1 MIRELSMSMR
11 LFVLLACL
19 CSLAACHRDADDLAL
34 LRRADA
40 LWQTD
45 AEGVHALLKQVERP
59 ELLPRA
65 DLLDYGWL
73 QAYVHY
79 DRRNSMTEDS
89 LILPAFDRFTHQEG
103 DTARL
108 LTSYLL
114 KSAYLHARNRHREE
128 LAVLDSGSVRA
139 LALGDT
145 TFAGDCLAE
154 KGECYV
160 YAYKDYRRGADS
172 YRAALRLR
180 ESADNHFSLGICLA
194 LLKEDSALW
203 HSNHSVELAMQRGD
217 TARAIHYLRNH
228 AQMMVY
234 VTFDYRAAIR
244 LCHRLMALTD
254 RADVL
259 DISCMTLSESF
270 LKLGQLDSA
279 QYYLDKGRAY
289 YRSEREKFVTAENQM
304 GYLQGLIDYTRTGT
318 FDNLELMRYNDSVGN
333 ALYALHS
340 TIHQKDRTRDNLSGA
355 NLRLLVD
362 RQRMQLWLLGALLLL
377 LLTGGASFYYLRR
390 RRARL
395 IEAEERIETLDR
407 LLAEASAAPVP
418 SAAATGEDDRLF
430 RRILLQQLGLIRLV
444 AGQPTTQNQ
453 ELLRRV
459 STLPHPGEG
468 AEGLLVWDDLYPV
481 IDRLYDGFH
490 ARLVARFGTL
500 LTDKEQQLCCLLRAD
515 FTTKEISVLTA
526 QSVPTIYQRKTNIR
540 KKLGMDEKGDIIAF
554 LTLDKDAR

>member
-1 MIRELSMSMR
+1 MR
-11 LFVLLACL
+11 RLLPFLFLGLLA
-19 CSLAACHRDADDLAL
+19 LAACHRPTDDLAL

-45 AEGVHALLKQVERP
+45 ADSTAALLQQVRRP
-59 ELLPRA
+59 ELLPREE
-65 DLLDYGWL
+65 LLRYGWL
-73 QAYVHY
+73 RAYVHQANY
-79 DRRNSMTEDS
+79 TSMTEDS
-89 LILPAFDRFTHQEG
+89 LVLPAFDYFTAQG

-114 KSAYLHARNRHREE
+114 KAAYLRHAGE

-145 TFAGDCLAE
+145 AFAGDLLAE

-160 YAYKDYRRGADS
+160 YTYKDYPRAAAS
-172 YRAALRLR
+172 YRAALALR
-180 ESADNHFSLGICLA
+180 ESADNHFSLGITLGLMKA
-194 LLKEDSALW
+194 DSATW
-203 HSNHSVELAMQRGD
+203 HTDRSVQMAMQRGD
-217 TARAIHYLRNH
+217 TAWAIHYLRNH

-234 VTFDYRAAIR
+234 VAPDYPAAIR
-244 LCHRLMALTD
+244 LFHRLMSLTD

-259 DISCMTLSESF
+259 DISCFTLSECF
-270 LKLGQLDSA
+270 LKLGLLDSA
-279 QYYLDKGRAY
+279 QYYLDKGQAY
-289 YRSEREKFVTAENQM
+289 YHGRHRKFVTAENQF
-304 GYLQGLIDYTRTGT
+304 GYLQGLIDYTRTGS
-318 FDNLELMRYNDSVGN
+318 FDYLDLMRYNDSVNN

-340 TIHQKDRTRDNLSGA
+340 TIRQKDHTRDDLSAA
-355 NLRLLVD
+355 NLRLLID

-377 LLTGGASFYYLRR
+377 LLTGGAAFYYLRR

-407 LLAEASAAPVP
+407 LLAEASVAAPVP
-418 SAAATGEDDRLF
+418 ASAPADDDHLL
-430 RRILLQQLGLIRLV
+430 RRTLLQQLGLIRLV
-444 AGQPTTQNQ
+444 AGQPTAQNQ
-453 ELLRRV
+453 DLLRRF
-459 STLPHPGEG
+459 STLPHPGVDG
-468 AEGLLVWDDLYPV
+468 EGLLVWDDLYPL

-540 KKLGMDEKGDIIAF
+540 KKLGMDEKGDIIRF
-554 LTLDKDAR
+554 LAA

>member
-1 MIRELSMSMR
+1 MKHP
-11 LFVLLACL
+11 LLL
-19 CSLAACHRDADDLAL
+19 LLLLLLLPAACRRGPDDLAL

-45 AEGVHALLKQVERP
+45 ADSTAALLQQVRRP
-59 ELLPRA
+59 ELLPREE
-65 DLLDYGWL
+65 LLRYGWL
-73 QAYVHY
+73 RAYVHQANY
-79 DRRNSMTEDS
+79 TSMTEDS
-89 LILPAFDRFTHQEG
+89 LVLPAFDYFTAQG

-114 KSAYLHARNRHREE
+114 KAAYLHARNRHAGE
-128 LAVLDSGSVRA
+128 LAVLDSGSVQA

-145 TFAGDCLAE
+145 AFAGDLLAE

-160 YAYKDYRRGADS
+160 YTYKDYPRAAAA
-172 YRAALRLR
+172 YRAALALR
-180 ESADNHFSLGICLA
+180 ESADNHFSLGITLGLMKA
-194 LLKEDSALW
+194 DSATW
-203 HSNHSVELAMQRGD
+203 HTDRSVQMAMQRGD

-234 VTFDYRAAIR
+234 VAPDYPAAIR
-244 LCHRLMALTD
+244 LFHRLMALTD

-259 DISCMTLSESF
+259 DISCFTLCDCF
-270 LKLGQLDSA
+270 LKLGFLDSA
-279 QYYLDKGRAY
+279 QYYLDKGQAY
-289 YRSEREKFVTAENQM
+289 YHGRHRKSVTAENMM

-318 FDNLELMRYNDSVGN
+318 FDYLDLMRYNDSVNN

-340 TIHQKDRTRDNLSGA
+340 TIRQKDHTRDDLSAA

-377 LLTGGASFYYLRR
+377 LLTGGAAFYYLRR

-395 IEAEERIETLDR
+395 IEAEERIETLDH
-407 LLAEASAAPVP
+407 LLAEASVAAPVP
-418 SAAATGEDDRLF
+418 ASAPADDDHLL
-430 RRILLQQLGLIRLV
+430 RRTLLQQLGLIRLV
-444 AGQPTTQNQ
+444 AGQPTAQNQ
-453 ELLRRV
+453 DLLRRF
-459 STLPHPGEG
+459 STLPHPGVDG
-468 AEGLLVWDDLYPV
+468 EGLLVWDDLYPL

-526 QSVPTIYQRKTNIR
+526 QSVPTIYQRKTTIR
-540 KKLGMDEKGDIIAF
+540 KKLGMDEKGDIVAF
-554 LTLDKDAR
+554 VTPA

>member
-1 MIRELSMSMR
+1 MR
-11 LFVLLACL
+11 LLLLITACL
-19 CSLAACHRDADDLAL
+19 LLSACHRPADDLAV

-45 AEGVHALLKQVERP
+45 ADSTAALLRRVKRP
-59 ELLPRA
+59 ELLPREE
-65 DLLDYGWL
+65 LLRYGWL
-73 QAYVHY
+73 KAYVHY
-79 DRRNSMTEDS
+79 KDYISMTEDS
-89 LILPAFDRFTHQEG
+89 LVLPAFDYFTAQA
-103 DTARL
+103 DTPRL
-108 LTSYLL
+108 LYSYLL

-139 LALGDT
+139 LAVGDT
-145 TFAGDCLAE
+145 VFAGDYLAE

-160 YAYKDYRRGADS
+160 YTYKDYRRGADS

-180 ESADNHFSLGICLA
+180 ETADNHFSLGICLG

-203 HSNHSVELAMQRGD
+203 HSNLSVELAMQHGD

-234 VTFDYRAAIR
+234 VSSDYRAAIALFRR
-244 LCHRLMALTD
+244 LVALTD

-259 DISCMTLSESF
+259 DIAYTSLCECF
-270 LKLGQLDSA
+270 LKLGLLDSA
-279 QYYLDKGRAY
+279 QHYLNEGRAH
-289 YRSEREKFVTAENQM
+289 YRREGRKFVTFENQL

-318 FDNLELMRYNDSVGN
+318 FDYLDLMRYDDSVGN
-333 ALYALHS
+333 ALVAAHS
-340 TIHQKDRTRDNLSGA
+340 TLRQKERTRDELSEA

-377 LLTGGASFYYLRR
+377 LLGAGTVFYYLRR
-390 RRARL
+390 RRFRL

-407 LLAEASAAPVP
+407 LLGEASAATSAPV
-418 SAAATGEDDRLF
+418 ATPGDEDRLL
-430 RRILLQQLGLIRLV
+430 RRILLQQMGLIRLV
-444 AGQPTTQNQ
+444 AGQPTAQNQ
-453 ELLRRV
+453 ELLRRF
-459 STLPHPGEG
+459 STLPHPGD
-468 AEGLLVWDDLYPV
+468 AVEGLLVWNDLYPV

-490 ARLVARFGTL
+490 ARLATRFGTL

-515 FTTKEISVLTA
+515 FTTKEISVLTS

-540 KKLGMDEKGDIIAF
+540 KKLGMDEKGDIVSF
-554 LTLDKDAR
+554 LNA

>member
-1 MIRELSMSMR
+1 MKHP
-11 LFVLLACL
+11 LLL
-19 CSLAACHRDADDLAL
+19 LLLLLLLPAACRRGPDDLAL

-45 AEGVHALLKQVERP
+45 ADSTAALLAQVERP
-59 ELLPRA
+59 ELLPREE
-65 DLLDYGWL
+65 LLRYGWL
-73 QAYVHY
+73 RAYVHQE
-79 DRRNSMTEDS
+79 DNASMSEDS
-89 LILPAFDRFTHQEG
+89 LVLPAFDYFTAQG

-114 KSAYLHARNRHREE
+114 KAAYLHARNRHAGE
-128 LAVLDSGSVRA
+128 LAVLDSGSVQA

-145 TFAGDCLAE
+145 AFAGDLLAE

-160 YAYKDYRRGADS
+160 YTYKDYPRAAAA
-172 YRAALRLR
+172 YRAALALR
-180 ESADNHFSLGICLA
+180 ESADNHFSLGITLGLMKA
-194 LLKEDSALW
+194 DSATW
-203 HSNHSVELAMQRGD
+203 HTDRSVQMAMQRGD

-234 VTFDYRAAIR
+234 VAPDYSAAIR
-244 LCHRLMALTD
+244 LFHRLMALTD

-259 DISCMTLSESF
+259 DISCFTLCDCF
-270 LKLGQLDSA
+270 LKLGFLDSA
-279 QYYLDKGRAY
+279 QYYLDKGQAY
-289 YRSEREKFVTAENQM
+289 YHGRHRKSVTAENMM

-318 FDNLELMRYNDSVGN
+318 FDYLDLMRYNDSVNN

-340 TIHQKDRTRDNLSGA
+340 TIRQKDHTRDDLSAA

-362 RQRMQLWLLGALLLL
+362 RQRMQLWLLA
-377 LLTGGASFYYLRR
+377 AFYYLRR

-395 IEAEERIETLDR
+395 IEAEERIETLDH
-407 LLAEASAAPVP
+407 LLAEASVAAPVP
-418 SAAATGEDDRLF
+418 ASAPADDDHLL
-430 RRILLQQLGLIRLV
+430 RRTLLQQLGLIRLV
-444 AGQPTTQNQ
+444 AGQPTAQNQ
-453 ELLRRV
+453 DLLRRF
-459 STLPHPGEG
+459 STLPHPGVDG
-468 AEGLLVWDDLYPV
+468 EGLLVWDDLYPL

-526 QSVPTIYQRKTNIR
+526 QSVPTIYQRKTTIR
-540 KKLGMDEKGDIIAF
+540 KKLGMDEKGDIVAF
-554 LTLDKDAR
+554 VTPA

>member
-1 MIRELSMSMR
+1 MKHP
-11 LFVLLACL
+11 LLL
-19 CSLAACHRDADDLAL
+19 LLLLLLLPAACRRGPDDLAL

-45 AEGVHALLKQVERP
+45 ADSTAALLAQVERP
-59 ELLPRA
+59 ELLPREE
-65 DLLDYGWL
+65 LLRYGWL
-73 QAYVHY
+73 RAYVHQANY
-79 DRRNSMTEDS
+79 TSMTEDS
-89 LILPAFDRFTHQEG
+89 LVLPAFDYFTQRD

-114 KSAYLHARNRHREE
+114 KAAYLHARDRH
-128 LAVLDSGSVRA
+128 AVVLDSGSVRA

-145 TFAGDCLAE
+145 AFAGDLLAE

-160 YAYKDYRRGADS
+160 YTYKDYPRAAAA
-172 YRAALRLR
+172 YRAALALR
-180 ESADNHFSLGICLA
+180 ESADNHFSLGITLGLMKA
-194 LLKEDSALW
+194 DSATW
-203 HSNHSVELAMQRGD
+203 HTDRSVQMAMQRGD

-234 VTFDYRAAIR
+234 VAPDYPAAIR
-244 LCHRLMALTD
+244 LFHRLMALTD

-259 DISCMTLSESF
+259 DISCFTLCDCF
-270 LKLGQLDSA
+270 LKLGFLDSA
-279 QYYLDKGRAY
+279 QYYLDKGQAY
-289 YRSEREKFVTAENQM
+289 YHGRHRKSVTAENMM

-318 FDNLELMRYNDSVGN
+318 FDYLDLMRYNDSVNN

-340 TIHQKDRTRDNLSGA
+340 TIRQKDHTRDDLSAA

-377 LLTGGASFYYLRR
+377 LLTGGAAFYYLRR

-395 IEAEERIETLDR
+395 IEAEERIETLDH
-407 LLAEASAAPVP
+407 LLAEASVAAPVP
-418 SAAATGEDDRLF
+418 ASAPADDDHLL
-430 RRILLQQLGLIRLV
+430 RRTLLQQLGLIRLV
-444 AGQPTTQNQ
+444 AGQPTAQNQ
-453 ELLRRV
+453 DLLRRF
-459 STLPHPGEG
+459 STLPHPGVDG
-468 AEGLLVWDDLYPV
+468 EGLLVWDDLYPL

-526 QSVPTIYQRKTNIR
+526 QSVPTIYQRKTTIR
-540 KKLGMDEKGDIIAF
+540 KKLGMDEKGDIVAF
-554 LTLDKDAR
+554 VTPA

>member
-1 MIRELSMSMR
+1 MTTMPMR
-11 LFVLLACL
+11 LLLLTVCCL
-19 CSLAACHRDADDLAL
+19 LMTACHRGADDLAL

-40 LWQTD
+40 LWQAD
-45 AEGVHALLKQVERP
+45 ADSTAALLAQVERP
-59 ELLPRA
+59 ELLPRT
-65 DLLDYGWL
+65 DRLRYGWL
-73 QAYVHY
+73 KAYRHY
-79 DRRNSMTEDS
+79 EDNVSMTEDS
-89 LILPAFDRFTHQEG
+89 LVLPAFDYFTTQG

-114 KSAYLHARNRHREE
+114 KAAYLHARDRHREE

-145 TFAGDCLAE
+145 TFAGDLLAE

-160 YAYKDYRRGADS
+160 YTYKDYP
-172 YRAALRLR
+172 RAAAAYRSALALR
-180 ESADNHFSLGICLA
+180 ESADNHFSLGITLGLMKA
-194 LLKEDSALW
+194 DSAAW
-203 HSNHSVELAMQRGD
+203 HTDLSVQMAMQRGD

-228 AQMMVY
+228 AQLMAY
-234 VTFDYRAAIR
+234 VTSDYPAAIR
-244 LCHRLMALTD
+244 LFHRLMALTD

-259 DISCMTLSESF
+259 DISCFTLSECF
-270 LKLGQLDSA
+270 LKVGLLDSA
-279 QYYLDKGRAY
+279 QYYLDKGQAY
-289 YRSEREKFVTAENQM
+289 YRREGRKFVTSENLI

-318 FDNLELMRYNDSVGN
+318 FDNLDLMRYNDSVGN

-340 TIHQKDRTRDNLSGA
+340 TIRQKNHTRDELSGA

-377 LLTGGASFYYLRR
+377 LLGAGTAFYCLRR

-407 LLAEASAAPVP
+407 LLAEASAAAPV
-418 SAAATGEDDRLF
+418 SASIPADDDRLL
-430 RRILLQQLGLIRLV
+430 RRTLLQQLGLIRLV
-444 AGQPTTQNQ
+444 AGQPTAQNQ
-453 ELLRRV
+453 ELLRRF
-459 STLPHPGEG
+459 STLPHPGDP
-468 AEGLLVWDDLYPV
+468 AEGLLVWGDLYPL

-526 QSVPTIYQRKTNIR
+526 QSVPTIYQRKTTIR

-554 LTLDKDAR
+554 LETGETAEKGCS

>member
-1 MIRELSMSMR
+1 MKHP
-11 LFVLLACL
+11 LLL
-19 CSLAACHRDADDLAL
+19 LLLLLLLPAACRRGPDDLAL

-45 AEGVHALLKQVERP
+45 ADSTAALLAQVERP
-59 ELLPRA
+59 ELLPREE
-65 DLLDYGWL
+65 LLRYGWL
-73 QAYVHY
+73 RAYVHQE
-79 DRRNSMTEDS
+79 DNASMSEDS
-89 LILPAFDRFTHQEG
+89 LVLPAFDYFTAQG

-114 KSAYLHARNRHREE
+114 KAAYLHARNRHAGE
-128 LAVLDSGSVRA
+128 LAVLDSGSVQA

-145 TFAGDCLAE
+145 AFAGDLLAE

-160 YAYKDYRRGADS
+160 YTYKDYPRAAAA
-172 YRAALRLR
+172 YRAALTLR
-180 ESADNHFSLGICLA
+180 ESADNHFSLGITLGLMKA
-194 LLKEDSALW
+194 DSATW
-203 HSNHSVELAMQRGD
+203 HTDRSVQMAMQRGD

-234 VTFDYRAAIR
+234 VAPDYSCFT
-244 LCHRLMALTD
+244 LCD
-254 RADVL
+254 
-259 DISCMTLSESF
+259 CF
-270 LKLGQLDSA
+270 LKLGFLDSA
-279 QYYLDKGRAY
+279 QYYLDKGQAY
-289 YRSEREKFVTAENQM
+289 YHGRHRKSVTAENMM

-318 FDNLELMRYNDSVGN
+318 FDYLYLMRYNDSVNN

-340 TIHQKDRTRDNLSGA
+340 TIRQKDHTRDDLSAA

-377 LLTGGASFYYLRR
+377 LLTGGAAFYYLRR

-395 IEAEERIETLDR
+395 IEAEERIETLDH
-407 LLAEASAAPVP
+407 LLAEASVAAPVP
-418 SAAATGEDDRLF
+418 ASAPADDDHLL
-430 RRILLQQLGLIRLV
+430 RRTLLQQLGLIRLV
-444 AGQPTTQNQ
+444 AGQPTAQNQ
-453 ELLRRV
+453 DLLRRF
-459 STLPHPGEG
+459 STLPHPGVDG
-468 AEGLLVWDDLYPV
+468 EGLLVWDDLYPL

-526 QSVPTIYQRKTNIR
+526 QSVPTIYQRKTTIR
-540 KKLGMDEKGDIIAF
+540 KKLGMDEKGDIVAF
-554 LTLDKDAR
+554 VTPA